1 LTSFWDFKEHRA
13 VNGNPGL
20 CFQRGE
26 ELTAITAR
34 ISRLES
40 FEAWVNGALAALGT
54 TLTVA
59 VVAIGWLFQ
68 RGK

>member
-1 LTSFWDFKEHRA
+1 MT
-13 VNGNPGL
+13 V
-20 CFQRGE
+20 
-26 ELTAITAR
+26 R

-40 FEAWVNGALAALGT
+40 FKAWVNGALAALGT

-59 VVAIGWLFQ
+59 LVAIGWLFQ